1 MFKGLVKSV
10 TGGGKGKNLVRA
22 VVSEN
27 DSYTSCERSHTVSH
41 SNSFSFHLS
50 QYHHVLTRFLITQ
63 DDDKAAADKSAYL
76 AHQTFQHFDHSFKGE
91 LHTTQGPIFVKAF
104 GACSFAKR
112 SIEVLC
118 KGTSFEIIEE
128 LGIALKK
135 NLDLPYN
142 RISGLSWDHANSEVW
157 YAQQQQNLSNHHTY

>member
-1 MFKGLVKSV
+1 
-10 TGGGKGKNLVRA
+10 
-22 VVSEN
+22 
-27 DSYTSCERSHTVSH
+27 
-41 SNSFSFHLS
+41 
-50 QYHHVLTRFLITQ
+50 
-63 DDDKAAADKSAYL
+63 
-76 AHQTFQHFDHSFKGE
+76 
-91 LHTTQGPIFVKAF
+91 VKAF

-142 RISGLSWDHANSEVW
+142 RISGLSWDHANSEVITGHDSNKTSTTMQTNTP
-157 YAQQQQNLSNHHTY
+157 YNVRFVADSSAFQFLKPPPLFLFVLS

>member
-1 MFKGLVKSV
+1 MQWSAQK
-10 TGGGKGKNLVRA
+10 
-22 VVSEN
+22 
-27 DSYTSCERSHTVSH
+27 
-41 SNSFSFHLS
+41 
-50 QYHHVLTRFLITQ
+50 RFLSITRTFLICSTFRILLIPSFTILTCSYAFVVKQ

-91 LHTTQGPIFVKAF
+91 LHTAQGPIFVKTF
-104 GACSFAKR
+104 GACSFARR

-142 RISGLSWDHANSEVW
+142 RISGLSWDHANSEVHHSHIHRPSTEHP
-157 YAQQQQNLSNHHTY
+157 YAHDTPANIL